1 MKFRLPQYTTKDY
14 TIMAWTMFP
23 LGIVI
28 NILVFGKLYFTNL
41 LLFFSATIITIA
53 LLCIDFIACGAVA
66 VTMKQ
71 RLPADSDVGKRLSF
85 MIIIFIILSGLV
97 LYGLFSFYSAIRFF
111 GYSFSSE
118 GFIWSYF
125 SLGMLNIFLTLL
137 HESVS
142 RFERWKANLQETEQ
156 LKKTVMQSQ
165 LLGLKSQL
173 NPHFLFNC
181 LNSLSSL
188 ISEDESEAERFLNE
202 MSKVY
207 RYILRND
214 DDILVSLEKELQFI
228 QSYYLLLKARYG
240 DGLEL
245 SIQIDDKDLQA
256 FLPPLSLQVIL
267 ENAFSQNTMQKS
279 SPLVIKICSDKTNA
293 IIIKNNI
300 QRKQISDAFDFES
313 GLDNLV
319 NKYRLLNE
327 GEVVIRDL
335 KDERVITLP
344 LIKKQPEVRA

>member
-1 MKFRLPQYTTKDY
+1 MKLRLPQYTTKDY
-14 TIMAWTMFP
+14 TIMAWTMIP
-23 LGIVI
+23 LSIAV
-28 NILVFGKLYFTNL
+28 NFFVFGKLYFTNL
-41 LLFFSATIITIA
+41 LLFFSASIITIA
-53 LLCIDFIACGAVA
+53 LLCGDFILCGAVA
-66 VTMKQ
+66 VIMKQ
-71 RLPADSDVGKRLSF
+71 RLPADNEVAKRLSF

-97 LYGLFSFYSAIRFF
+97 LYGLFSFYSGVHFF

-118 GFIWSYF
+118 SFVWSYF

-188 ISEDESEAERFLNE
+188 ITENETEAETFLNE

-214 DDILVSLEKELQFI
+214 DDILVTLEKELQFI
-228 QSYYLLLKARYG
+228 QSYYFLLKARYG
-240 DGLEL
+240 ESIKL
-245 SIQIDDKDLQA
+245 SIEIDDKDKDA

-279 SPLVIKICSDKTNA
+279 SPLIIKIYSERTDA
-293 IIIKNNI
+293 VIIKNNI
-300 QRKQISDAFDFES
+300 QRKQISDAFDYES

-319 NKYRLLNE
+319 NRYRLLNE
-327 GEVVIRDL
+327 AEVVIKDL
-335 KDERVITLP
+335 KNERIITLP
-344 LIKKQPEVRA
+344 LIKRQPEVRA